1 MFDLLVL
8 HNRVPQIAAP
18 SNNHFVVT
26 RNWKMQEDGFCPVI
40 PKVSAGDAQA
50 RGGGGG
56 ERGGS
61 FSHLLWQWWMLL
73 SAWGLV
79 PPWPEPRKQTPH
91 MAWASSQH
99 GSTPRGKSWNPC
111 CRAPEAREGTGNEE
125 DSHHLIWCPWKVS
138 RRSPTAS

>member
-40 PKVSAGDAQA
+40 PEVSAGDAQA

-56 ERGGS
+56 ERGGQLLTFTLTVVNAAVCRGLGAPLTRTPQADSPYGLS
-61 FSHLLWQWWMLL
+61 FLTAWQHPQRQILEPML
-73 SAWGLV
+73 
-79 PPWPEPRKQTPH
+79 Q
-91 MAWASSQH
+91 
-99 GSTPRGKSWNPC
+99 GSRGKGGYWK
-111 CRAPEAREGTGNEE
+111 RGGFAPPYLMPLE
-125 DSHHLIWCPWKVS
+125 S
-138 RRSPTAS
+138 